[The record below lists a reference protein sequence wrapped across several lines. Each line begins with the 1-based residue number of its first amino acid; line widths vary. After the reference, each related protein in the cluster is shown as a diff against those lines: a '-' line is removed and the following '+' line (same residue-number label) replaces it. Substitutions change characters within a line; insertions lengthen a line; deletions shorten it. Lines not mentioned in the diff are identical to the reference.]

1 MPIKSKMTKKQ
12 EQALFQKA
20 TEAMQLFAEN
30 PDALRGF
37 LNALKNGDF
46 AGARGSINASL
57 DRPRAHAAAERRN
70 VDLGISKTGHSVPG
84 QKQER

>member
-37 LNALKNGDF
+37 LNALVVIGV
-46 AGARGSINASL
+46 
-57 DRPRAHAAAERRN
+57 ERFWY
-70 VDLGISKTGHSVPG
+70 
-84 QKQER
+84 EA